1 MDEKFWNDRY
11 ESKETQWDLGQVSPP
26 LKSYI
31 DSLHE
36 KEVNILIPG
45 CGNAYEA
52 EYLLQQG
59 FANITL
65 IDIAPVLVEA
75 LKSKFNSDEKLKI
88 IHADFFE
95 LTGQYDLILEQT
107 FFCALQ
113 PDLRNRYVNKMFD
126 LLKPGGK
133 LAGVLFDTT
142 FENAGPPFGGNKNEY
157 QALFNKKFTI
167 NTMELC
173 KNSFIKRQGTELIFE
188 VEKPL

>member
-11 ESKETQWDLGQVSPP
+11 ESKETQWDLGQVSAP
-26 LKSYI
+26 LKLYI

-36 KEVNILIPG
+36 KDVNILIPG

-59 FANITL
+59 FTNITL
-65 IDIAPVLVEA
+65 IDIAPLLVEA
-75 LKSKFNSDEKLKI
+75 LKSKFNSQEKINI

-113 PDLRNRYVNKMFD
+113 PDLRNRYVNKMYE

-157 QALFNKKFTI
+157 QALFNEKFTI
-167 NTMELC
+167 NTIEPC